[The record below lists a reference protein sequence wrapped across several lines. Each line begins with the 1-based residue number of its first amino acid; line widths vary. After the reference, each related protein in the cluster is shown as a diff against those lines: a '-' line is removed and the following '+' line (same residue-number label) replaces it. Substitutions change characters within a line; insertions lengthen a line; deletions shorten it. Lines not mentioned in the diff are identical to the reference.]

1 MRILE
6 IVFFGQETRS
16 GLEFQSQWPGG
27 LRMCKGPSKKEA
39 GTPPFVLTIC
49 FEHVRRSTFRTDHHP
64 PALAGGSVCLRR
76 LP

>member
-1 MRILE
+1 MISRTRFRRLLMRILE

-49 FEHVRRSTFRTDHHP
+49 FDYD
-64 PALAGGSVCLRR
+64 SVTAVFLVMEAFE
-76 LP
+76 L